1 VTSARWNKQLLAVHA
16 GMFGEFG
23 RKQEKRR
30 KSALTGELP
39 DVD

>member
-1 VTSARWNKQLLAVHA
+1 LEQAAAWRRSS

-23 RKQEKRR
+23 RKQEKCR